1 MKTCGNAPV
10 REDHHTGVVA
20 CLLAVVVLMTAK
32 GAQAM
37 SPEQMASLAGTSLL
51 NSRVDALVR
60 RCGMPSAIVDTAD
73 GSQPREKLSLE
84 NVPMTLSRKD
94 WVIHY
99 ASHGPGTESG
109 AAWRNPAAAS
119 TVCMSQLAR
128 LDLRARGEAG
138 VMSVTKRNDNQGYI
152 TTYAVPED
160 LFAAHEVIA
169 LTAYRKERL
178 PVATIHKQYG
188 APDEVVEKAGGAS
201 VHRYWVV
208 QAENRMPLSVHAVEF
223 EVRGADK
230 TSGSYTV
237 YTSGNAFVQEKFD
250 ALTRYW
256 LRIYVND

>member
-10 REDHHTGVVA
+10 REDHDRGVLA
-20 CLLAVVVLMTAK
+20 WLLAAVALMTAQ

-37 SPEQMASLAGTSLL
+37 SPEQMTSLAGASLL
-51 NSRVDALVR
+51 GSRVDALVR
-60 RCGMPSAIVDTAD
+60 RCGLPAAIVDTAD
-73 GSQPREKLSLE
+73 AAQPREKLSLE
-84 NVPMTLSRKD
+84 NVSMTLSRKD

-109 AAWRNPAAAS
+109 AAWRNPAPAGR
-119 TVCMSQLAR
+119 VCAPQLSRFTLHAK
-128 LDLRARGEAG
+128 GEAG
-138 VMSVTKRNDNQGYI
+138 VLSVTKREDNQGDI
-152 TTYAVPED
+152 TSYAVPEN
-160 LFAAHEVIA
+160 LFAAHEVIT

-188 APDEVVEKAGGAS
+188 APDEVVERAGGAS

-208 QAENRMPLSVHAVEF
+208 RAENRMPLAVHAVEF

-230 TSGSYTV
+230 TSGSYIV